1 MLGTIMI
8 ARINAMYQG
17 SKNLLIFLVVTLLA
31 CTIVSGVMV
40 VIENLGIS
48 AQEAILSGYHTCITV
63 TDMDLMNLNRGT
75 VISPIVWEVLA
86 MFLTVWIVIKH
97 FRELRKSPTGST
109 IGDCFMVLIKSHAIY
124 FLAFATVACF
134 MLSSASPNNTNRYSP
149 PPVDSVGNTA
159 YFGVISVVQMLQT
172 FVLGPR
178 LILSIR
184 EYYAKIT
191 ARDDEGIRMTT
202 IAFQAD
208 GVLTGRDVW
217 TGGDV

>member
-1 MLGTIMI
+1 M
-8 ARINAMYQG
+8 
-17 SKNLLIFLVVTLLA
+17 A

-63 TDMDLMNLNRGT
+63 TDTDLMNLNRGT

-97 FRELRKSPTGST
+97 FRELRRSPTGST

-149 PPVDSVGNTA
+149 PPVDGGNTA

-172 FVLGPR
+172 FVFGPR

-184 EYYAKIT
+184 EYYAKVT
-191 ARDDEGIRMTT
+191 ARADGGISMTT
-202 IAFQAD
+202 IAFHAGG
-208 GVLTGRDVW
+208 GVLTGRDVS
-217 TGGDV
+217 TDGDV